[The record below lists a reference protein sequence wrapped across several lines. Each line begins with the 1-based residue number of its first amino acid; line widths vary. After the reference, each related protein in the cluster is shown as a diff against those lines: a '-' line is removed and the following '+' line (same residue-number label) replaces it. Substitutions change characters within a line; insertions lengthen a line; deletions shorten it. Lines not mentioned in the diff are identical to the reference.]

1 MVTKEMMVWAI
12 VALYLVMMVSQIME
26 YRMYPQS
33 RVGTVIVMAFATVL
47 MVAFLAAVP
56 HV

>member
-12 VALYLVMMVSQIME
+12 VALYLVMMVSQIVE
-26 YRMYPQS
+26 FRMYPQS
-33 RVGTVIVMAFATVL
+33 RVGTVIVMVFATVL
-47 MVAFLAAVP
+47 MAAFLAAVP